1 MADNDDAD
9 EPKQAKPSDA
19 AASEDESD
27 AAASDDS
34 TDAAVADDSAE
45 RARSATADRSE
56 ESLSPEATDTAAE
69 SAQSTQS
76 TRPSNTDSTE
86 DASESADR
94 PRRLNRM
101 PSRRILA
108 SAAAAVVIVA
118 LAAVTATL
126 VLQHRTATREQAD
139 RAAYLQAARQAVV
152 DLTTISA
159 GSADADVARILAAS
173 TGTFHD
179 DFGSRS
185 AAFTSVVKQAHVS
198 TTGTVSAAGIESMS
212 GDEAKVL
219 VAATSRVTNATGA
232 DNEPRVWRLR
242 VLLHRTQGHIL
253 VSNVDFVP

>member
-1 MADNDDAD
+1 M
-9 EPKQAKPSDA
+9 
-19 AASEDESD
+19 
-27 AAASDDS
+27 
-34 TDAAVADDSAE
+34 
-45 RARSATADRSE
+45 
-56 ESLSPEATDTAAE
+56 L
-69 SAQSTQS
+69 
-76 TRPSNTDSTE
+76 
-86 DASESADR
+86 
-94 PRRLNRM
+94 
-101 PSRRILA
+101 SRRMLTRV
-108 SAAAAVVIVA
+108 AAAVVIVA
-118 LAAVTATL
+118 LAAITATL

-159 GSADADVARILAAS
+159 GSADADIARILAAS

-242 VLLHRTQGHIL
+242 VLLHRSQGHIL